1 MSRLSNPFS
10 ENSFTPPK
18 VLFCYFF
25 YCAFTVISIHSEIL
39 FHVVVVIFVE
49 CNENILD
56 RRTADVSKL
65 LTKLRSVS
73 MTDHH
78 GNSDWKVCFFLFTY
92 LYQWSWI
99 EKKKKKKR
107 LYCYSWNMI
116 LKIAVS
122 CTVKVSMGVL
132 FTLCSLK
139 VTWMPLSKNVS
150 YFSFLLEYK
159 IKVLENM

>member
-1 MSRLSNPFS
+1 MTRLSNLFS

-18 VLFCYFF
+18 VLFCYIF
-25 YCAFTVISIHSEIL
+25 YCAFTVTSIHSEIL

-78 GNSDWKVCFFLFTY
+78 GNSDWKVCFFLVHIF
-92 LYQWSWI
+92 I
-99 EKKKKKKR
+99 P
-107 LYCYSWNMI
+107 
-116 LKIAVS
+116 VS
-122 CTVKVSMGVL
+122 L
-132 FTLCSLK
+132 D
-139 VTWMPLSKNVS
+139 
-150 YFSFLLEYK
+150 
-159 IKVLENM
+159 